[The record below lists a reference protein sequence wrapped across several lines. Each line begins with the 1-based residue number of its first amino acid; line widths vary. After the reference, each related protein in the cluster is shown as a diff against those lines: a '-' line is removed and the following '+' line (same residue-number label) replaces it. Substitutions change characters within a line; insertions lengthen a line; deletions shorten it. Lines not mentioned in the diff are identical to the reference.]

1 MTATEK
7 TIVTTTITRMTSH
20 VLMTQTSYFRTSFT
34 HKILHIMP
42 GLEDLN
48 ALLGQPSAPDTTK
61 KPRWH
66 TGYDGNPMRIKVRI
80 EKRRGKPMTIA
91 QGFQT
96 RPAELDRLLKLAK
109 SKFGTGGQVTDNAF
123 ELQGDHAEKLT
134 ALLDAERYLTR

>member
-1 MTATEK
+1 
-7 TIVTTTITRMTSH
+7 
-20 VLMTQTSYFRTSFT
+20 
-34 HKILHIMP
+34 MP
-42 GLEDLN
+42 GLEDLK
-48 ALLGQPSAPDTTK
+48 ALLGQPSTPDTTK

-80 EKRRGKPMTIA
+80 EKRRGKPVTIA